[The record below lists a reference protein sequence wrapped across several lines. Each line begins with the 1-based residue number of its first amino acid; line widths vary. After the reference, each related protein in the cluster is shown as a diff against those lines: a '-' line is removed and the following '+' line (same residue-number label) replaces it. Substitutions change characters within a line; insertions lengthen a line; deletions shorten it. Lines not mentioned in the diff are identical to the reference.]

1 MVLVIKVHVSAPGA
15 SDIEWLWPVGRAFVG
30 LTLIDDA

>member
-15 SDIEWLWPVGRAFVG
+15 SDIEWLRPVARVFVD
-30 LTLIDDA
+30 LTFIDDA